1 MRWKSAALALGLLLA
16 ACGDDKAAPVGS
28 IAQEEAQSQAMGGAG
43 GEIVTTA
50 ASRAEGVAV
59 DSYASSDAPAPA
71 PPPPPQ
77 AQAPQ
82 QSAQQPG
89 GPSPVLYL
97 AYSYQRGLKLPGDR
111 LIGVM
116 DSHVQA
122 CQQAGPRLCQLINSN
137 RTGDPETY
145 LSGNVQMRAEP
156 AWLRGFMGGLERQ
169 ADQAGGRIISQSTS
183 TEDLTR
189 SIVDTEAQLRAKK
202 TLRDRLQQLLATRPG
217 RLSDLLE
224 AERALAQVQG
234 EIDAVESGLAVMRTR
249 VAMSELTLSYESQ
262 AEPLRSDLFE
272 PLIEALANFFG
283 WIVKGF
289 AAIITVIA
297 VALPWALLAALIL
310 WLTRKQRAERRGWL
324 WRHRREAPPPSPET

>member
-1 MRWKSAALALGLLLA
+1 MGWKSAILALGLLLA
-16 ACGDDKAAPVGS
+16 ACNQDAQAPQDAR
-28 IAQEEAQSQAMGGAG
+28 IAQEQAPIDGAG
-43 GEIVTTA
+43 GEIVTTP
-50 ASRAEGVAV
+50 ASRAESITADG
-59 DSYASSDAPAPA
+59 YASSDAPAP
-71 PPPPPQ
+71 PPPSP

-82 QSAQQPG
+82 QSVQPPG

-122 CQQAGPRLCQLINSN
+122 CQQAGPRFCQLISSS

-145 LSGNVQMRAEP
+145 LSGGVQMRGEP
-156 AWLRGFMGGLERQ
+156 GWLRGFMGGLERQ
-169 ADQAGGRIISQSTS
+169 ADQAGGKISSQSTT

-189 SIVDTEAQLRAKK
+189 NIVDTEAQLRAKK

-249 VAMSELTLSYESQ
+249 VSMSELTLSYESE
-262 AEPLRSDLFE
+262 AEPLRSDLLE
-272 PLIEALANFFG
+272 PLTEAVANFFG

-297 VALPWALLAALIL
+297 VALPWALVIGLLL
-310 WLTRKQRAERRGWL
+310 WLTKAQRAQRRGLL
-324 WRHRREAPPPSPET
+324 WRHRREPPQASQS